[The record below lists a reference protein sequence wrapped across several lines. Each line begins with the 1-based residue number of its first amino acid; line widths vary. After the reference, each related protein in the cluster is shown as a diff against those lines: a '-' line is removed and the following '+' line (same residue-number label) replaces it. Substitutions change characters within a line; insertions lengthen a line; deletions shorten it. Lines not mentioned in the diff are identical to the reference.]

1 MTGGPRG
8 PFVGPYL
15 SSRNPPGENVSA
27 IDPAIGI
34 ALAVAGIALL
44 AAELVHPGALLL
56 IPGSILLVAGF
67 LYLFL
72 PNVLLDSYIGPV
84 GIIVTAILAALIEI
98 PYYRWV
104 APTHRPLSTTS
115 GGLVGDEAVVVAD
128 IIPNTLRGKVRVR
141 SEIWSAR
148 SNQPIPVGTRV
159 RIIHGEGVS
168 VSVEPIE
175 TPKST

>member
-1 MTGGPRG
+1 M
-8 PFVGPYL
+8 
-15 SSRNPPGENVSA
+15 SA

-34 ALAVAGIALL
+34 TLVAAGVILL
-44 AAELVHPGALLL
+44 ASELIHTGALLL

-72 PNVLLDSYIGPV
+72 PDYLLDSYIGPV
-84 GIIVTAILAALIEI
+84 AIVVTAILAALVEI

-115 GGLVGDEAVVVAD
+115 GGLVGDEAIVIAP
-128 IIPNTLRGKVRVR
+128 IIPNTLKGKVRVR
-141 SEIWSAR
+141 SEVWSAR
-148 SNQPIPVGTRV
+148 SNVEIPVGARV
-159 RIIHGEGVS
+159 RVVHGEGVS

-175 TPKST
+175 PPKSA

>member
-1 MTGGPRG
+1 M
-8 PFVGPYL
+8 
-15 SSRNPPGENVSA
+15 SA
-27 IDPAIGI
+27 IDPAIGVTLVI
-34 ALAVAGIALL
+34 AGIILLAV
-44 AAELVHPGALLL
+44 ELVHPGALLI

-72 PNVLLDSYIGPV
+72 PDVLLDSYIGPV
-84 GIIVTAILAALIEI
+84 AIIVAAIVGAMAEV

-115 GGLVGDEAVVVAD
+115 GGLVGDEAIVVAD
-128 IIPNTLRGKVRVR
+128 IVPNTLRGKVRVR
-141 SEIWSAR
+141 SEVWSAR
-148 SNQPIPVGTRV
+148 SSVPIPAGTRV

-175 TPKST
+175 STPPPKNS

>member
-1 MTGGPRG
+1 M
-8 PFVGPYL
+8 
-15 SSRNPPGENVSA
+15 SA

-34 ALAVAGIALL
+34 TLVAAGVILL
-44 AAELVHPGALLL
+44 ASELIHPGALLL

-72 PNVLLDSYIGPV
+72 PDYLLDSYIGPV
-84 GIIVTAILAALIEI
+84 AIVVTAILAALVEI

-115 GGLVGDEAVVVAD
+115 GGLVGDEAIVIAP
-128 IIPNTLRGKVRVR
+128 IIPNTLKGKVRVR
-141 SEIWSAR
+141 SEVWSAR
-148 SNQPIPVGTRV
+148 SNVEIPVGARV
-159 RIIHGEGVS
+159 RVVHGEGVS

-175 TPKST
+175 PPKSA